1 MVFYKEIAEIML
13 TLLFDIYN
21 HIHRWLYE
29 HEGIAQDDL
38 KRIKMKKSLV
48 MLCKFGAHQLN
59 KFHANFVGLLALS
72 LVCSLASAGEVKLYA
87 AASLTDA
94 LTELSTTYQKTH
106 SDVAIKKSFAGSSTL
121 AKQIENGAPADI
133 FISADN
139 DWGDYLYKRG
149 LLVAESRKKMVSN
162 ELVLIAPIASEVS
175 VLLDPAFNLNTAFNG
190 RLCTGDPASVPVG
203 KYAKQSLTT
212 YNWWDKISS
221 RIVGTEDVRTALAF
235 VERAEC
241 GLGIVYKTDALLS
254 KKVKIIATFPDASHT
269 PIEYPG
275 ALTRNAGAEA
285 KAFWTFLQGEEAK
298 AVFTRYGF
306 SLIN

>member
-1 MVFYKEIAEIML
+1 MQSLGML
-13 TLLFDIYN
+13 RRSGTQG
-21 HIHRWLYE
+21 LY
-29 HEGIAQDDL
+29 
-38 KRIKMKKSLV
+38 
-48 MLCKFGAHQLN
+48 
-59 KFHANFVGLLALS
+59 KFHARLISLIALS
-72 LVCSLASAGEVKLYA
+72 IFCGFAFAGEVKLYA

-94 LTELSTTYQKTH
+94 LTELSAAYQKAH
-106 SDVAIKKSFAGSSTL
+106 PDVAIKKSFAGSSTL

-133 FISADN
+133 FISADT

-149 LLVAESRKKMVSN
+149 LLVSESRKKLLSN

-175 VLLDPAFNLNTAFNG
+175 VLLDPAFNLNTAFSG

-212 YNWWDKISS
+212 YNWWDKISP

-254 KKVKIIATFPDASHT
+254 KKVKIIATLPTASHT

-275 ALTRNAGAEA
+275 ALTKNAGAES
-285 KAFWTFLQGEEAK
+285 KAFWVFLQSDEAK
-298 AVFTRYGF
+298 AVFARYGF
-306 SLIN
+306 SLLN

>member
-1 MVFYKEIAEIML
+1 MKQLQLML
-13 TLLFDIYN
+13 RNSGALKVGKRYTRLIGLITLSILS
-21 HIHRWLYE
+21 
-29 HEGIAQDDL
+29 G
-38 KRIKMKKSLV
+38 
-48 MLCKFGAHQLN
+48 
-59 KFHANFVGLLALS
+59 FV
-72 LVCSLASAGEVKLYA
+72 SAGEVKLYA

-94 LTELSTTYQKTH
+94 LTELSASYQKAH
-106 SDVAIKKSFAGSSTL
+106 PDVVIKKSFAGSATL

-149 LLVAESRKKMVSN
+149 LLVPESRKKLLSN
-162 ELVLIAPIASEVS
+162 ELVLIAPIASDVN
-175 VLLDPAFNLNTAFNG
+175 VLLDPAFNLNTAFSG

-241 GLGIVYKTDALLS
+241 GLGIVYKTDAQLS
-254 KKVKIIATFPDASHT
+254 KKVKVVATFPAASHA

-275 ALTRNAGAEA
+275 ALTKNAGAES
-285 KAFWTFLQGEEAK
+285 KAFWAFLQSDEAK

-306 SLIN
+306 SLLN